1 MFDATKPETPL
12 PVIFFFDKA
21 EILRDY
27 EAFTVEPITVR
38 VQSGAVSP
46 AWSIVAKHRF
56 TSQRGPVAQIDVQL
70 YAEVFCEM
78 AAIVEAHV

>member
-38 VQSGAVSP
+38 MQSGAESP

-56 TSQRGPVAQIDVQL
+56 TSQRGPVAQFDVQL

-78 AAIVEAHV
+78 AAIVAAHV